1 MIGYFNYISDQAWN
15 VNVFSVATIRTA
27 VRPLHVH
34 CRYTQYGQRSE
45 ERPSYLS
52 RPERENQERDS
63 PRAEMFTV
71 FRWLSDSPS
80 RCGPV
85 ASSTPRCNVRCAWKV
100 TN

>member
-52 RPERENQERDS
+52 RPERENHRNPIS
-63 PRAEMFTV
+63 P
-71 FRWLSDSPS
+71 LLQ
-80 RCGPV
+80 RC
-85 ASSTPRCNVRCAWKV
+85 
-100 TN
+100 